1 MQQAACFPILRIYT
15 YIPHLLPLQIK
26 QHGSQMLSISGQM
39 SVLCLSCRRSGW
51 KLRLLTRQGPQQ
63 GPSGQEIRRAWAYD
77 ARTAIVICDPTSPNI
92 LQFQAG
98 DAVGAL
104 LRRGFFIELQSRFGN
119 IFFVREEVP
128 FGHPVLPFPC
138 GHLIKSSSCRAA
150 SAASSF
156 SERRCLSAT
165 LLL

>member
-1 MQQAACFPILRIYT
+1 MP
-15 YIPHLLPLQIK
+15 
-26 QHGSQMLSISGQM
+26 
-39 SVLCLSCRRSGW
+39 VLCSNRRRSGW

-63 GPSGQEIRRAWAYD
+63 GPSGQEIRRAWNYG

-128 FGHPVLPFPC
+128 FGHPALSLPCAYLVKFCRYSPYSKSLDRTQLHCRPQYKYPVYWSC
-138 GHLIKSSSCRAA
+138 GLCRAVQTCCE
-150 SAASSF
+150 F
-156 SERRCLSAT
+156 LNPKP
-165 LLL
+165 